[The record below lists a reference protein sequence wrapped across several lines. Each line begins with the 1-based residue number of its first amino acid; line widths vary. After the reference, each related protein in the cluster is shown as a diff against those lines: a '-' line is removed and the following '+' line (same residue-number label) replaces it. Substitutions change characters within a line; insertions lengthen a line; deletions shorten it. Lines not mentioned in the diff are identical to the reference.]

1 MISNEESDKRTKEK
15 INSNP
20 LREMANDL
28 ADEKSKNKTHNI
40 EINGEDTHI
49 PFNLPTALIGDKGS
63 GKTTLIK
70 SLMKLTYE
78 NGIFQHIFFIY
89 SPLTWDEELPGY
101 ITRVDVNDSDTF
113 LATLFESK
121 AIYNSYFK
129 FFKSLDFK
137 TIEKLAD
144 EGKLTEEEFTKHM
157 DNNIVKY
164 NKEIYNTDMNPNDKL
179 DKIITVGEKLLKAF
193 SKPFKIGNIF
203 VPGFRADD
211 LDAII
216 IDDVAIAAK
225 YLFRKI
231 RDNPLYE
238 YLTLTRHM
246 RLFIL
251 FSGQQVEQIP
261 KTMRREIM
269 CWMVSKNT
277 TLELLRGVLTPS
289 AIDRIEKE
297 QERLEKYHFVVY
309 NCVDGS
315 ISIC

>member
-1 MISNEESDKRTKEK
+1 MISNEESDKITKEK

-28 ADEKSKNKTHNI
+28 ADEGSKNKTHNI
-40 EINGEDTHI
+40 VINGSDTHI

-70 SLMKLTYE
+70 SLMKLTHE

-137 TIEKLAD
+137 LIEKLAD

-164 NKEIYNTDMNPNDKL
+164 NKDIYNTDMNPNDKL

-193 SKPFKIGNIF
+193 SKPFKIGNIL

-225 YLFRKI
+225 FLFRKI

-246 RLFIL
+246 RLFIM

-297 QERLEKYHFVVY
+297 QEKLEKYHFVVY

>member
-1 MISNEESDKRTKEK
+1 MISNEESDKVTKEK
-15 INSNP
+15 LAPNP
-20 LREMANDL
+20 FREMANDL
-28 ADEKSKNKTHNI
+28 ADEGSKNKTHNI
-40 EINGEDTHI
+40 EINGVDTHI

-70 SLMKLTYE
+70 SLMKLTHE

-101 ITRVDVNDSDTF
+101 ITRVDVNDSDGF

-137 TIEKLAD
+137 LIEKLAD

-164 NKEIYNTDMNPNDKL
+164 NKDIYNTDMNPNEKL

-193 SKPFKIGNIF
+193 SKPFKIGNIL

-211 LDAII
+211 MDAII